1 MSVTAYFPAAQ
12 GFLGHFVIPSAFV
25 TEAEVAT
32 WLAAEMEGTALQVR
46 LDIENPLDIGC
57 HAGAFK
63 LIQLARQAGVLVKSD
78 ITEQEKPWDFSCQHI
93 GRYTDLSVYE
103 PINLVFIPQVREAI
117 NNAGYDGI
125 KSIECFENHGREVWM
140 PMRSSQIK
148 PIT

>member
-1 MSVTAYFPAAQ
+1 MSVKAYFPAPQ
-12 GFLGHFVIPSAFV
+12 GFLGNFVIPSSFV
-25 TEAEVAT
+25 TEAEVAE
-32 WLAAEMEGTALQVR
+32 WLAAEVDGTAIQVQ
-46 LDIENPLDIGC
+46 LDIVNPLDIGC

-78 ITEQEKPWDFSCQHI
+78 ITEQEKSWDFSCHHI
-93 GRYTDLSVYE
+93 GRYTDLSVFE

-117 NNAGYDGI
+117 TNAGYDGI
-125 KSIECFENHGREVWM
+125 KSIEPFENHGREVWL